1 MGAYFRNDKKEIARD
16 LETVYESFPRLKERS
31 KQLAGTLS
39 GGEQQMLAMGRAIMS
54 KPKLVVMDEPSMGL
68 SPLLVNEIFRIIKEV
83 SAEARGK
90 RASLAGQPWGCGEG
104 ADTAQPGPGAQQE
117 EGKADDLGQ
126 SLALL
131 PYAAPFMSQ
140 TLNVCQTLC

>member
-1 MGAYFRNDKKEIARD
+1 
-16 LETVYESFPRLKERS
+16 
-31 KQLAGTLS
+31 
-39 GGEQQMLAMGRAIMS
+39 
-54 KPKLVVMDEPSMGL
+54 MGL
-68 SPLLVNEIFRIIKEV
+68 ERQRLPSTESPLLSLGGCPAPDR
-83 SAEARGK
+83 AEAGGK

-117 EGKADDLGQ
+117 EGEADDLGQ

-131 PYAAPFMSQ
+131 PYTALFVSQ